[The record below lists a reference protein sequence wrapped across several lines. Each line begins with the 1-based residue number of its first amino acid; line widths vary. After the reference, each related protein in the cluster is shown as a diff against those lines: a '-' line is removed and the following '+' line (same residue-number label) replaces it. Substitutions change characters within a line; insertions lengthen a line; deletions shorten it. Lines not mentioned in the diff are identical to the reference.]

1 MSNYTD
7 ILYEVKGGVARIS
20 INRPEKYNAFRGKTC
35 DELIDALHRA
45 GWDKSIGVIVLT
57 GVGEKAF
64 CTGGATSRPTTVAT
78 TAAV

>member
-64 CTGGATSRPTTVAT
+64 CTGATSRPTTVAT